1 MRLYGYIQFVKY
13 QGGRVIMAL
22 RKYIKHGPWKKPSVN
37 GYPLFPREYFVIL
50 KNKGLV
56 YMPSYSIDDEWEDDE
71 VLAWAEALHE
81 EEEIEEQEK

>member
-1 MRLYGYIQFVKY
+1 
-13 QGGRVIMAL
+13 MAL

-56 YMPSYSIDDEWEDDE
+56 LMPNFSINDEWEDDE
-71 VLAWAEALHE
+71 VLAWAEAIHE

>member
-1 MRLYGYIQFVKY
+1 
-13 QGGRVIMAL
+13 MAL

-50 KNKGLV
+50 RNKGLV
-56 YMPSYSIDDEWEDDE
+56 LMPSFSITDEWEDDE
-71 VLAWAEALHE
+71 VLAWAEAIHE